1 MLASAYQP
9 LHCNI
14 SNQLARE
21 LCQIRW
27 KRRAHKE
34 RSIDLKAEL
43 LWASAL
49 LNNFTHYLL
58 QQDFLFSSISKCCS
72 SDSQGS
78 WSNIRVFQLQYNI
91 YLIHCCSCSAKP
103 ALQLSHS
110 LLWKIFYQPMNSL
123 DLLRNIKMLRQPFKE
138 KSSAT
143 EKFLLKNIQCVCCSV
158 WWECTAW
165 PVLQHGVISLTTTE
179 VKLLDAVCANL
190 KHQGVTPI
198 SSSPSG
204 KESLAMLPWFSRCHR
219 ILTEQNYFYT
229 TKFLFS

>member
-1 MLASAYQP
+1 MLASAYQA

-27 KRRAHKE
+27 KRSAHKE

-58 QQDFLFSSISKCCS
+58 QQDLLFSSISKCCS

-138 KSSAT
+138 KCYWLSSAT
-143 EKFLLKNIQCVCCSV
+143 EKFLRIYSVFVVQCGGMHCLASSATRCYFTDHHWSDAFGCSV
-158 WWECTAW
+158 CKPQTARSHTH
-165 PVLQHGVISLTTTE
+165 LIFSL
-179 VKLLDAVCANL
+179 
-190 KHQGVTPI
+190 G
-198 SSSPSG
+198 
-204 KESLAMLPWFSRCHR
+204 
-219 ILTEQNYFYT
+219 
-229 TKFLFS
+229 